1 MWKKKTMYNYMHKI
15 ELISMNAPLT
25 HLSWEWMHLI
35 YLKKI
40 KKKWQR
46 NQLFSTVIANLALCK
61 VKYTVKMLSVSF
73 LLAIG
78 SLTVTLAC
86 ENGNHLP
93 DGRKCPSTGLHV
105 RILQITSIIKIWNEI
120 WNLLG
125 QTFSVPSTMTEK

>member
-40 KKKWQR
+40 KKKKWQR

-61 VKYTVKMLSVSF
+61 VKMLSLSF